1 MLWRQSNRVRWL
13 NRITRQ
19 IQISNGFPQNTSKF
33 KVQGRGSPN
42 SHGHLYHSFANLF
55 HFQIFSPNGLI
66 SFLPWMSAQTWKRVP
81 FHGIFSPP
89 LPPPLC
95 LHTHTH
101 SPVWSTVYWR
111 FVARTETVYFTT
123 TQKLNI
129 DLDVL
134 LKAVLG
140 YPAPSFL
147 PSWLPCYNNVL
158 FRSKDKLFTPFVVLP
173 FIKPSVQGLGFFFQ
187 AC

>member
-1 MLWRQSNRVRWL
+1 MASPKIPLSSR
-13 NRITRQ
+13 
-19 IQISNGFPQNTSKF
+19 F
-33 KVQGRGSPN
+33 KVGVVQILMVTSTTVLQIYSIFRFSHLMVLSLFYPGCQHRPGRESLSMVFSLPL
-42 SHGHLYHSFANLF
+42 SLHLSVY
-55 HFQIFSPNGLI
+55 
-66 SFLPWMSAQTWKRVP
+66 
-81 FHGIFSPP
+81 
-89 LPPPLC
+89 
-95 LHTHTH
+95 THTH

-158 FRSKDKLFTPFVVLP
+158 FRSKDKLFTPFVC
-173 FIKPSVQGLGFFFQ
+173 FTFY
-187 AC
+187 